1 MSRFKKSAPWVVGVA
16 GLACLTLS
24 AWSWAQRGPAPQ
36 VVPVD
41 PQAIAAA
48 NSLSQAFRGA
58 SQNSLPAI
66 VSIEVRGK
74 PVAMRGGDG
83 GNPGD
88 MFKGSP
94 FEELFKQDPRFKEFF
109 GPRGGGATPQ
119 PRPQGM
125 GSGFLIDSRGVI
137 MTAAHV
143 VADADQVKVRLH
155 DGREYIASEVKSDPK
170 TDIAIVKI
178 EAEGPLPYI
187 PLGNSD
193 EVEVGDWV
201 LAIGSPF
208 GLDAT
213 VTAGIISAKG
223 RGPSIAEREDFL
235 QTDAAINPGN
245 SGGPLVNLRGE
256 VVGVNTAISTRGG
269 GNDGVGFTVP
279 INLARWVGD
288 QLATTGKVTR
298 AYLGV
303 VIQQLD
309 DKLSRQF
316 GVPVGQG
323 ALVTEILPGSPAA
336 EGGVEVGDLVLKF
349 DGRAVR
355 GTRDLQSIVE
365 RVRAGEVVP
374 MQIIRE
380 GKDKTLNIT
389 LKEMPQNFSLRRTGG
404 EEGPDNGPAQPE
416 KPAPGKVPELGLQ
429 VESLSADVA
438 RQLGYK
444 DGTKGVVITSVEAD
458 GPAAT
463 AGLREGLLIERIGQ
477 QRVASVDDFQQA
489 MKDAD
494 LSKGVLLLVRNARG
508 VSTFIVLKK

>member
-1 MSRFKKSAPWVVGVA
+1 MSRFKKSTPWVVGVA
-16 GLACLTLS
+16 GVASLTLS
-24 AWSWAQRGPAPQ
+24 AWSWAQRGPLPP
-36 VVPVD
+36 VVSMD

-48 NSLSQAFRGA
+48 NSLSQAFRAA

-74 PVAMRGGDG
+74 PVSMRGGEG
-83 GNPGD
+83 LSPE

-109 GPRGGGATPQ
+109 GPRGGGSGPL

-155 DGREYIASEVKSDPK
+155 DGREYVATEVKADPK

-178 EAEGPLPYI
+178 EAEGPLPSL
-187 PLGNSD
+187 PMANSD
-193 EVEVGDWV
+193 EIEVGDWV

-269 GNDGVGFTVP
+269 GTDGVGFTVP

-316 GVPVGQG
+316 GVAVGKG
-323 ALVTEILPGSPAA
+323 ALVTEILAGSPAA

-349 DGRAVR
+349 NDRDVR

-365 RVRAGEVVP
+365 RCRAGESVP
-374 MQIIRE
+374 MQIVRE
-380 GKDKTLNIT
+380 GKDKTLSIT
-389 LKEMPQNFSLRRTGG
+389 LKEMPQNFSLRRTGT
-404 EEGPDNGPAQPE
+404 EEGPGAGPAQPE
-416 KPAPGKVPELGLQ
+416 KPVPGKVPELGLQ
-429 VESLSADVA
+429 VDSLSAEVA
-438 RQLGYK
+438 RELSYQE
-444 DGTKGVVITSVEAD
+444 GTKGVVVTSVDAD

-463 AGLREGLLIERIGQ
+463 AGLREGLLIERVGQ
-477 QRVASVDDFQQA
+477 QRVGSVEEFQQA
-489 MKDAD
+489 LKGAD
-494 LSKGVLLLVRNARG
+494 FAKGVLFLVRNPRG
-508 VSTFIVLKK
+508 VNTFIVVKKL

>member
-213 VTAGIISAKG
+213 VTAESSVP
-223 RGPSIAEREDFL
+223 R
-235 QTDAAINPGN
+235 DAARRLP
-245 SGGPLVNLRGE
+245 SGKTSCRPMPPSTPETAVVRWSTCGE
-256 VVGVNTAISTRGG
+256 KWSGSTRRSRPAAAAM
-269 GNDGVGFTVP
+269 TVW
-279 INLARWVGD
+279 A
-288 QLATTGKVTR
+288 
-298 AYLGV
+298 
-303 VIQQLD
+303 
-309 DKLSRQF
+309 SRCRS
-316 GVPVGQG
+316 
-323 ALVTEILPGSPAA
+323 ISPAGWETSWRPPA
-336 EGGVEVGDLVLKF
+336 
-349 DGRAVR
+349 R
-355 GTRDLQSIVE
+355 S
-365 RVRAGEVVP
+365 P
-374 MQIIRE
+374 
-380 GKDKTLNIT
+380 
-389 LKEMPQNFSLRRTGG
+389 
-404 EEGPDNGPAQPE
+404 GPTW
-416 KPAPGKVPELGLQ
+416 VW
-429 VESLSADVA
+429 
-438 RQLGYK
+438 
-444 DGTKGVVITSVEAD
+444 
-458 GPAAT
+458 
-463 AGLREGLLIERIGQ
+463 
-477 QRVASVDDFQQA
+477 
-489 MKDAD
+489 
-494 LSKGVLLLVRNARG
+494 
-508 VSTFIVLKK
+508 